1 MRIARL
7 DREHG
12 PELALVTADG
22 KHVQPTGIRAPLAT
36 LLHPEGFT
44 ELTRAAAAPEP
55 LISAELLP
63 PITPRLIVGVGLNY
77 RAHAAEQGRPLPEEP
92 LLFLKNP
99 RSLAPPFGTVPLH
112 PASTSLDYEA
122 ELGIVIGRALFAC
135 TAPEAETAIAG
146 WLVAQDYTLR
156 DLARAETLAIAKGGP
171 GMAPVGP
178 WLTTVETM
186 AVADA
191 GRLDIRCT
199 VNGELRQSSS
209 TSDMHF
215 GAIALVQYIA
225 RFLPLGPGDIIL
237 TGSPGGS
244 GVSQVPARWLK
255 AGDRVE
261 TDIQGLGCLHQEVV
275 TRK

>member
-22 KHVQPTGIRAPLAT
+22 KHVQHTGMRAPLET

-55 LISAELLP
+55 FTPADLLP
-63 PITPRLIVGVGLNY
+63 PIMPRLIVCVGLNY
-77 RAHAAEQGRPLPEEP
+77 RAHAAEQGRPLPGQP
-92 LLFLKNP
+92 SLFLKNP
-99 RSLAPPFGTVPLH
+99 RSLAPPFGTLPVH

-122 ELGIVIGRALFAC
+122 ELGIVIGRPLFDSTSAQ
-135 TAPEAETAIAG
+135 AEAAIAG

-156 DLARAETLAIAKGGP
+156 DLARPETLAIAKGGP

-191 GRLDIRCT
+191 RRLDIRCT

-215 GAIALVQYIA
+215 DAVALVQYVA

-244 GVSQVPARWLK
+244 GVGRSPACWLK
-255 AGDRVE
+255 PGDRVE
-261 TDIQGLGCLHQEVV
+261 TEIEGLGRLHQEVV